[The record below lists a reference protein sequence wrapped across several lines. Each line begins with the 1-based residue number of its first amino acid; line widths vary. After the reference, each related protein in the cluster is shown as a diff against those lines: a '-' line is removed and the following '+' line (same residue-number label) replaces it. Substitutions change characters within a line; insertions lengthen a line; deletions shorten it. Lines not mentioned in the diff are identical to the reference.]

1 MAAPPSELATDT
13 PPAWLGVERSAS
25 GRRWRERPAD
35 ERIARAIAQRLEL
48 PEIVARLL
56 AARGLDAE
64 TAPSFLE
71 PRLREALPDPAH
83 LKDMEKAARRLAD
96 AVEAGERIAVFG
108 DYDVDGATSA
118 ALLYRYLA
126 GLGAP
131 PVVYIPDRLK
141 EGYGPNAP
149 ALLKL
154 AAEGA
159 KIVVT
164 VDCGIL
170 AHAPLAAA
178 AAAGLHVIV
187 VDHHAAEPALPPAFA
202 AINPNRLDETSPH
215 KTLAAVGVAFLLL
228 VALNRELRRRGRF
241 GPGAEPDLIELL
253 DLVALGTICDV
264 VPLTG
269 LNRAL
274 VAQGLKVMARRANAG
289 IAALAEAAR
298 INEPI
303 GAFHSGF
310 LLGPRVNAGGR
321 VGESTLGWRLLATD
335 DPAEARKLAE
345 RLDAHNRERQ
355 AIEAEVLAQAVVRAE
370 EQAALGRAVVTVAG
384 SNWHPGVVGIVAS
397 RIVERIGRPVCVV
410 GIVDG
415 AGGPV
420 GKGSGRSIPGADLGA
435 AVIAAYQAGLLVNGG
450 GHKMAAGFTVAE
462 DKIEAFAAF
471 LAERLAAPVAAAGG
485 TPALIIDAALAPD
498 GATRDLLAALER
510 LAPFGVG
517 NAEPRLVLAAARIAY
532 VDTVGGRE
540 REAHLRCAVAR
551 ERGGRLN
558 SIAFR
563 AAGTPLGATLL
574 ANRGGAL
581 HLAGHLRA
589 DRWNGRDDVQF
600 VIEDAAPVRG

>member
-1 MAAPPSELATDT
+1 MAAA
-13 PPAWLGVERSAS
+13 PAWLGVELSAC
-25 GRRWRERPAD
+25 GRRWLTKPAD
-35 ERIARAIAQRLEL
+35 DRAAQERIARAIAQKLEL

-64 TAPSFLE
+64 TAPAFLA
-71 PRLREALPDPAH
+71 PRLREALPDPSH
-83 LKDMEKAARRLAD
+83 LKDMDKAASRLAD
-96 AVEAGERIAVFG
+96 AIAGGERIAVFG

-118 ALLYRYLA
+118 ALLHRYLA
-126 GLGAP
+126 QLGAP
-131 PVVYIPDRLK
+131 PIVYVPDRMK

-154 AAEGA
+154 AARGA
-159 KIVVT
+159 RIVIT

-178 AAAGLHVIV
+178 AEAGLDVIV

-202 AINPNRLDETSPH
+202 AINPNRLDDASPH

-228 VALNRELRRRGRF
+228 VAVNRELRRRGTF
-241 GPGAEPDLIELL
+241 ASGGEPDLMELL

-274 VAQGLKVMARRANAG
+274 VAQGLRVMARRGNAG
-289 IAALAEAAR
+289 IAALAEVAR
-298 INEPI
+298 VNEPLA
-303 GAFHSGF
+303 AFHSGF
-310 LLGPRVNAGGR
+310 LLGPRVNACGR
-321 VGESTLGWRLLATD
+321 VGESMLGWRLLATD
-335 DPAEARKLAE
+335 DALEAKTLAA
-345 RLDAHNRERQ
+345 RLDAYNSERQ
-355 AIEAEVLAQAVVRAE
+355 AIEAEVLAQAMVRAQ

-384 SNWHPGVVGIVAS
+384 RNWHPGVVGIVAS
-397 RIVERIGRPVCVV
+397 RVVERVGRPVCVI
-410 GIVDG
+410 GIIDG
-415 AGGPV
+415 V
-420 GKGSGRSIPGADLGA
+420 GKGSGRSIAGVDLGA
-435 AVIAAYQAGLLVNGG
+435 AVIAARQAGLLTNGG

-462 DKIEAFAAF
+462 ARIEAFGAF
-471 LAERLAAPVAAAGG
+471 LADRLAPQVAAVGG
-485 TPALIIDAALAPD
+485 TPGLAIDAALAPD
-498 GATRDLLAALER
+498 GASRDLLAAFER

-517 NAEPRLVLAAARIAY
+517 NPEPRLVLMAARIGYLDPA
-532 VDTVGGRE
+532 G
-540 REAHLRCAVAR
+540 EAHLRVMIPL
-551 ERGGRLN
+551 ERGGRLKA
-558 SIAFR
+558 IAFR
-563 AAGTPLGATLL
+563 AVGTKLGEVLL